1 MVTNSHSTNVAFEKV
16 NLTVN
21 ENDLTV
27 TETRKDN
34 LVG

>member
-1 MVTNSHSTNVAFEKV
+1 MVTNSHSTNVAFKV